1 MKKIFEAC
9 LLSFTDDAGD
19 DDGSDGSDMVMMM
32 VAMMVT
38 TVAATERSTAEVVSN
53 VCRAHGSRHD
63 LICVPHSLWA
73 MAVRVIPI
81 LQMRKLSHPGG
92 PAACMASLRQ

>member
-1 MKKIFEAC
+1 MPAKKILEAC
-9 LLSFTDDAGD
+9 LLSFTDDTGD

-32 VAMMVT
+32 VMVT
-38 TVAATERSTAEVVSN
+38 TVAATERSAAEVVIN

-92 PAACMASLRQ
+92 PAACMESLRQ